1 VKIGLDI
8 MGGDYA
14 PDSTVVGAIQALS
27 ELEEDDKIVLIGDET
42 KIKEILE
49 KEGQDHDA
57 FDIVHASEVIEM
69 EEHPARAFS
78 RKPDSSIAIGFAMLR
93 SGKLDAFSSAGNSG
107 AMLVG
112 SMHIVRSVPGVIRP
126 MIASDLPKEDGG
138 NGIILDV
145 GINADCKPD
154 VLYQFA
160 VVGSLYAEH
169 VLGIKNPKVAL
180 LNIGEEKE
188 KGNLLTQA
196 TYRLMDETNEF
207 NFVGNVEGRDLFD
220 NSADVV
226 VCDGFTGNVVLK
238 EAEAFFKLISKRGL
252 VDDYFSRFNYE
263 NYGGTPVLGVN
274 ANVLIGHGI
283 SSPKA
288 IKNMI
293 LASKTVTLANLPS
306 KIKEA
311 FN

>member
-1 VKIGLDI
+1 

-14 PDSTVVGAIQALS
+14 PESTVVGAIQALS

-78 RKPDSSIAIGFAMLR
+78 RKPNSSIAIGFAMLR

>member
-1 VKIGLDI
+1 MKIGLDI

-78 RKPDSSIAIGFAMLR
+78 RKPNSSIAVGFAMLR

>member
-1 VKIGLDI
+1 MKIGLDI

-78 RKPDSSIAIGFAMLR
+78 RKPNSSIAIGFAMLR

>member
-1 VKIGLDI
+1 

-78 RKPDSSIAIGFAMLR
+78 RKPNSSIAIGFAMLR

>member
-78 RKPDSSIAIGFAMLR
+78 RKPNSSIAIGFAMLR

>member
-1 VKIGLDI
+1 MKIGLDI

-14 PDSTVVGAIQALS
+14 PESTVVGAIQALS

-78 RKPDSSIAIGFAMLR
+78 RKPNSSIAVGFAMLR

>member
-1 VKIGLDI
+1 MKIGLDI

>member
-1 VKIGLDI
+1 MKIGLDI

-14 PDSTVVGAIQALS
+14 PESTVVGAIQALS

>member
-1 VKIGLDI
+1 MKIGLDI

-78 RKPDSSIAIGFAMLR
+78 RKPNSSIAVGFAMLR

-238 EAEAFFKLISKRGL
+238 EAEAFFKLISKRDL